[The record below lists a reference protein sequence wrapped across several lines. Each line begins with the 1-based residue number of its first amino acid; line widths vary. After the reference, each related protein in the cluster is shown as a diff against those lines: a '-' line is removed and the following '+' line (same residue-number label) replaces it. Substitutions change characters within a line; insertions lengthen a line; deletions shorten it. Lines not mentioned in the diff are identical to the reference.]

1 MPDCLTDTPRILQ
14 GLALGL
20 QSGALYAVIA
30 IGYTLV
36 YGVLELLNFAHSE
49 IFMSGA
55 FAAAFVGGGAL
66 FVGEDGATPT
76 GGEAV
81 LALMAAVVA
90 AMLVAGLIAVLM
102 ERVAYRP
109 LRKNG
114 APRLAALI
122 AAIGVSLLISNAARI
137 RYGANAL
144 PFPNLLPS
152 VKLFDF
158 GFLGAPQVEV
168 NNKMVLTIVAAIVL
182 LAFLDFF
189 VNKTKTGKGIRAVA
203 QDAETAGLMGVNID
217 RIIAITFLVG
227 GVLGGAAGMLQGL
240 VFGSVRFNMGF
251 IPGLKAF
258 TAAVLGGIGNIRGA
272 MLGGI
277 LLGLFENLGTL
288 CIPDGVRWK
297 DALAFVVL
305 VLVLMV
311 RPTGIL
317 GQKVAERA

>member
-1 MPDCLTDTPRILQ
+1 MPDCLTDTPRIVQ

-49 IFMSGA
+49 IFMTGA
-55 FAAAFVGGGAL
+55 YAAAFVGATFL
-66 FVGEDGATPT
+66 VDGAPPT
-76 GGEAV
+76 GGSRALALGAAV
-81 LALMAAVVA
+81 LAAMAV
-90 AMLVAGLIAVLM
+90 GGIIAVLM

-109 LRKNG
+109 LRKSG

-122 AAIGVSLLISNAARI
+122 AAIGVFLILSNAVRI

-144 PFPNLLPS
+144 QFPNLMPS
-152 VKLFDF
+152 Q
-158 GFLGAPQVEV
+158 QVFAV
-168 NNKMVLTIVAAIVL
+168 GNVQINNKMVLTIVSAIVL

-189 VNKTKTGKGIRAVA
+189 VNKTRVGKGIRAVA

-217 RIIAITFLVG
+217 RIVAITFLVG
-227 GVLGGAAGMLQGL
+227 GILGGAAGMLQGL

-297 DALAFVVL
+297 DALAFLVL
-305 VLVLMV
+305 VLVLMI

-317 GQKVAERA
+317 GSKVAERA

>member
-1 MPDCLTDTPRILQ
+1 LPDCLTDTPRIVQ
-14 GLALGL
+14 GLVLGL

-55 FAAAFVGGGAL
+55 FTATFVGRNFLQDEGGPLGGTAVALLATLAAAMVIAGML
-66 FVGEDGATPT
+66 
-76 GGEAV
+76 
-81 LALMAAVVA
+81 
-90 AMLVAGLIAVLM
+90 AMLI

-109 LRKNG
+109 LRKSG

-122 AAIGVSLLISNAARI
+122 AAMGLFLIMSNAARI

-144 PFPNLLPS
+144 QFPNLLPTRE
-152 VKLFDF
+152 VFRV
-158 GFLGAPQVEV
+158 ANVVV
-168 NNKMVLTIVAAIVL
+168 NNKMLIVIVSAIIL

-217 RIIAITFLVG
+217 RIVAITFVVG
-227 GVLGGAAGMLQGL
+227 GLLGGAAGMLQGM

-272 MLGGI
+272 MLGGL
-277 LLGLFENLGTL
+277 LLGQLENLGTL
-288 CIPDGVRWK
+288 CIADGARWK
-297 DALAFVVL
+297 DALAFSVL
-305 VLVLMV
+305 VLVLMI

>member
-14 GLALGL
+14 GLTLGL

-55 FAAAFVGGGAL
+55 FASAFVGANFL
-66 FVGEDGATPT
+66 GEDGASPT
-76 GGEAV
+76 GSRMV
-81 LALMAAVVA
+81 LALAVSLVA
-90 AMLVAGLIAVLM
+90 AMVLAGLIAVLM

-109 LRKNG
+109 LRKSG

-122 AAIGVSLLISNAARI
+122 AAIGVSLVISNAARV
-137 RYGANAL
+137 RYGANAQQ
-144 PFPNLLPS
+144 FPELMQTEA
-152 VKLFDF
+152 LFKM
-158 GFLGAPQVEV
+158 GNVAVT
-168 NNKMVLTIVAAIVL
+168 NKIVLVIVSAILL

-227 GVLGGAAGMLQGL
+227 GLLGGAAGMLQGL

-297 DALAFVVL
+297 DALAFLVL
-305 VLVLMV
+305 VLVLMI

>member
-55 FAAAFVGGGAL
+55 FAATFVGASFL
-66 FVGEDGATPT
+66 GEDGSAPT
-76 GGEAV
+76 GSD
-81 LALMAAVVA
+81 AAVAIVAALVA
-90 AMLVAGLIAVLM
+90 AMFIAGLIAVLM

-109 LRKNG
+109 LRKSG

-122 AAIGVSLLISNAARI
+122 AAIGVSLIISNAARV

-144 PFPNLLPS
+144 QFPDLLRS
-152 VKLFDF
+152 QTLFNV
-158 GFLGAPQVEV
+158 GPVEI
-168 NNKMVLTIVAAIVL
+168 NNKMVLTILSAIVL

-189 VNKTKTGKGIRAVA
+189 VNNTKTGKGIRAVA

-217 RIIAITFLVG
+217 RIIAITFLIG
-227 GVLGGAAGMLQGL
+227 GLLGGAAGMLQGL

-288 CIPDGVRWK
+288 CIPNGVRWK

>member
-49 IFMSGA
+49 IFMTGA
-55 FAAAFVGGGAL
+55 FAAAFVGGTFLGENGA
-66 FVGEDGATPT
+66 APS
-76 GGEAV
+76 GGQAV
-81 LALMAAVVA
+81 LALAAALVG
-90 AMLVAGLIAVLM
+90 AMVVAGLIAVLM

-109 LRKNG
+109 LRKSG

-144 PFPNLLPS
+144 SFPNLLP
-152 VKLFDF
+152 
-158 GFLGAPQVEV
+158 GQQVFAIGNVQV
-168 NNKMVLTIVAAIVL
+168 NNKMVLTIVAAILL

-227 GVLGGAAGMLQGL
+227 GLLGGAAGMLQGL

-288 CIPDGVRWK
+288 CIPNGVRWK
-297 DALAFVVL
+297 DALAFLVL

>member
-1 MPDCLTDTPRILQ
+1 LPDCLTDTPRIVQ
-14 GLALGL
+14 GLVLGL

-55 FAAAFVGGGAL
+55 FAATFVGANFIDEAGVA
-66 FVGEDGATPT
+66 PT
-76 GGEAV
+76 GGRMVIA
-81 LALMAAVVA
+81 LAAALLA
-90 AMLVAGLIAVLM
+90 AMAISGLIAVLM

-109 LRKNG
+109 LRKSG

-122 AAIGVSLLISNAARI
+122 AAIGVFLIISNAVRI

-144 PFPNLLPS
+144 RYPNLLETQP
-152 VKLFDF
+152 VFRI
-158 GFLGAPQVEV
+158 GNVV
-168 NNKMVLTIVAAIVL
+168 VTNKTIIVIIAAIIL

-189 VNKTKTGKGIRAVA
+189 VEKTKVGKGIRAVA

-217 RIIAITFLVG
+217 RIVAITFLVG
-227 GVLGGAAGMLQGL
+227 GILGGAAGMLQGL

-272 MLGGI
+272 MLGGV

-288 CIPDGVRWK
+288 CITDGTRWK
-297 DALAFVVL
+297 DALAFIVL
-305 VLVLMV
+305 VLVLMI
-311 RPTGIL
+311 RPTGIM
-317 GQKVAERA
+317 GAKVAERA

>member
-55 FAAAFVGGGAL
+55 FAAAFVGRNFL
-66 FVGEDGATPT
+66 GEDGSAPS

-81 LALMAAVVA
+81 LALVA
-90 AMLVAGLIAVLM
+90 ALLAAMVVAGLIAVLM

-109 LRKNG
+109 LRKSG

-122 AAIGVSLLISNAARI
+122 AAIGVSLVISNAARI

-144 PFPNLLPS
+144 QFPDLLS
-152 VKLFDF
+152 SQQLFAM
-158 GFLGAPQVEV
+158 GNVQV
-168 NNKMVLTIVAAIVL
+168 NNKMVLTILAAIVL
-182 LAFLDFF
+182 LALLDFF

-227 GVLGGAAGMLQGL
+227 GLLGGAAGMLQGL

-288 CIPDGVRWK
+288 CIPNGVRWK